1 MPASCAQ
8 MERHN
13 LMDRELVTHRKRGRP
28 RSAEPLSSL
37 STRIPP
43 QQHEQLASIARKNGE
58 SVSKILRNV
67 VFLFLHDDHSGQ
79 FPS

>member
-1 MPASCAQ
+1 
-8 MERHN
+8 
-13 LMDRELVTHRKRGRP
+13 MDRDIITHRKRGRP

-43 QQHEQLASIARKNGE
+43 QQHERLASIARKNGQ
-58 SVSKILRNV
+58 SVSECIRNV
-67 VFLFLHDDHSGQ
+67 VFLFLHDDHSGGY